1 MNLIDVQNMVVQS
14 FDQSWLD
21 CPIEHQNVTIDK
33 DGIDEWVRLT
43 IQHGQPKPI
52 DFKMNA
58 MRYGTVHLQVFTKSD
73 IGQGRACELAV
84 KAGKMI
90 QQMGFGTLV
99 FSPYELIVL
108 GNKATEGLTT
118 TETDWFQ
125 VNVMV
130 DFTFID

>member
-1 MNLIDVQNMVVQS
+1 MNLIDVQNKVVQT

-33 DGIDEWVRLT
+33 EDLAEWVRLT
-43 IQHGQPKPI
+43 IQHGSPKPI

-58 MRYGTVHLQVFTKSD
+58 IRYGTVQLQVFTKSD

>member
-1 MNLIDVQNMVVQS
+1 MNLIEVQNRIVKS
-14 FDQSWLD
+14 FDQAWTD
-21 CPIEHQNVTIDK
+21 TPIEHQNTTIEK
-33 DGIDEWVRLT
+33 DSVDEWVRLT
-43 IQHGQPKPI
+43 IQHGSPKPI

-58 MRYGTVHLQVFTKSD
+58 IRYGTVHVQIFTRSD
-73 IGQGRACELAV
+73 IGQGRACDLAV
-84 KAGKMI
+84 KAGKYVQSLGI
-90 QQMGFGTLV
+90 GTLV
-99 FSPYELIVL
+99 FSPYEVAIL

>member
-1 MNLIDVQNMVVQS
+1 MNLIDVQNKVVQT
-14 FDQSWLD
+14 FDRFWLD
-21 CPIEHQNVTIDK
+21 CSIEHQNVTIDK
-33 DGIDEWVRLT
+33 ENLAEWVRLT
-43 IQHGQPKPI
+43 IQHGLPKPI

-99 FSPYELIVL
+99 FSPYELIIL
-108 GNKATEGLTT
+108 GSKATEGLTT

-125 VNVMV
+125 VNVKV

>member
-1 MNLIDVQNMVVQS
+1 MNLIDVQNKVVQS
-14 FDQSWLD
+14 FDQAWLD
-21 CPIEHQNVTIDK
+21 CTIEHQNVTIDK
-33 DGIDEWVRLT
+33 ENLAEWVRLT
-43 IQHGQPKPI
+43 IQHGPPKPI

-73 IGQGRACELAV
+73 IGQGRACELAI

>member
-1 MNLIDVQNMVVQS
+1 MNLIDVQNKVVQT
-14 FDQSWLD
+14 FDRFWLD
-21 CPIEHQNVTIDK
+21 CSIEHQNVTIDK
-33 DGIDEWVRLT
+33 ENLAEWVRLT
-43 IQHGQPKPI
+43 IQHGLPKPI

-58 MRYGTVHLQVFTKSD
+58 IRYGTVQLQVFTKSD
-73 IGQGRACELAV
+73 IGQGRACELAI